1 MLYSTSSVLLS
12 GYCFGDV
19 VCRLWLQCLSCVYP
33 WKCGVVCTL
42 IEESTL
48 GLYVVTG
55 CNFSDTIPRRPEGG
69 SSLVQRAMHLQVWAR
84 HPFNLVEFL
93 AHFPAGVEWTSVLVV
108 GWSVQGSFEQP
119 SGIRLM
125 VWGNYLGPSKQPW
138 PHLCRETAQLSAASF
153 FQADVQVDKAVA
165 VRLQVL
171 F

>member
-1 MLYSTSSVLLS
+1 MLYSTFSVLLS

-55 CNFSDTIPRRPEGG
+55 CNFSDTIPRKPEGG
-69 SSLVQRAMHLQVWAR
+69 SSLVQRAMHLPVWAR
-84 HPFNLVEFL
+84 HPFNLAEIL
-93 AHFPAGVEWTSVLVV
+93 ARFPAGVEWTSVLVV
-108 GWSVQGSFEQP
+108 GWSVHGSFE
-119 SGIRLM
+119 
-125 VWGNYLGPSKQPW
+125 QPW
-138 PHLCRETAQLSAASF
+138 PHLCRETAQLTAASF

>member
-1 MLYSTSSVLLS
+1 
-12 GYCFGDV
+12 
-19 VCRLWLQCLSCVYP
+19 
-33 WKCGVVCTL
+33 
-42 IEESTL
+42 
-48 GLYVVTG
+48 
-55 CNFSDTIPRRPEGG
+55 
-69 SSLVQRAMHLQVWAR
+69 
-84 HPFNLVEFL
+84 VEFL

-108 GWSVQGSFEQP
+108 GWSVHGSFEQA

-153 FQADVQVDKAVA
+153 FQADVKVDKAVA